1 LIFEFDRAKRGNMPE
16 LPEVE
21 TIVRDLRKKVL
32 KRTFIDIWADTEKII
47 KKPQKFEEFRKE
59 IKNKKIL
66 KIQRRAKNIIF
77 ELSGDCILLIHQKL
91 TGHLLYGKWS
101 RPSRGSSMAKPSGQ
115 IKDKKWEP
123 KNNEILKDRVNTY
136 IHLLFFLDNGSMLA
150 LSDLRKFAKV
160 ELWGKEE
167 FYSSKDFKNLGPEPL
182 DRDFTF
188 NKFKEIFKNRKGKIK
203 QVLMDP
209 KVIAGIGNIYSDEIL
224 WRSKI
229 HPQKNISELEALKL
243 KSIYQNIKKVLLL
256 AIELRGES
264 ISDFRDL
271 QGKKGFFDTERRVY
285 QREGEK
291 CSRCGS
297 IIKRL
302 KINNRSAHYCPNCQ
316 SI

>member
-1 LIFEFDRAKRGNMPE
+1 MPE

-32 KRTFIDIWADTEKII
+32 KRTFIDVWADTEKII
-47 KKPQKFEEFRKE
+47 KKPQKFEEFKKE

-66 KIQRRAKNIIF
+66 KIRRRAKNIIF
-77 ELSGDCILLIHQKL
+77 ELSGDYILLIHQKL
-91 TGHLLYGKWS
+91 TGHLLYGKW
-101 RPSRGSSMAKPSGQ
+101 Q

-123 KNNEILKDRVNTY
+123 KNNEILEDRVNTY
-136 IHLLFFLDNGSMLA
+136 IHLLFFLNNGLMLA

-160 ELWGKEE
+160 ELWEKEE
-167 FYSSKDFKNLGPEPL
+167 FYSSQDFKNLGPEPL

-188 NKFKEIFKNRKGKIK
+188 NKFKEIFKNRKDKIK
-203 QVLMDP
+203 QVLMDQ

-229 HPQKNISELEALKL
+229 HPQKNISELEVLEL

-271 QGKKGFFDTERRVY
+271 QGKKGFFDTERKVY

-302 KINNRSAHYCPNCQ
+302 KINGRSAHYCPNCQ
-316 SI
+316 K